1 MPHQFFGSRSKSKGK
16 CPEGKTRDRVTKRCR
31 EKYQTGI
38 LPRTPCSPGKVRD
51 TETKRCRERMNKA
64 RTPCSPGKVRDTE
77 TKRCRER
84 LNKARTPCSPGKTRD
99 ASTGRCRE
107 KYQTGILPRTPCSPG
122 KVRDTETKRCRSPRK
137 PGPRKHSASRSSQR
151 SRGTPSSYYE
161 GAYDNMFAGDYGS
174 PIDYGSY

>member
-1 MPHQFFGSRSKSKGK
+1 MPHQFFGSRSGSTSKSNHKGK
-16 CPEGKTRDRVTKRCR
+16 CPEGKTRDRESKRCR
-31 EKYQTGI
+31 EKKKTGASGPRGPYKPRGPLTKARSPCPEGKTRDRETKRCRAKYQTGV

-51 TETKRCRERMNKA
+51 TD
-64 RTPCSPGKVRDTE
+64 S
-77 TKRCRER
+77 
-84 LNKARTPCSPGKTRD
+84 
-99 ASTGRCRE
+99 
-107 KYQTGILPRTPCSPG
+107 
-122 KVRDTETKRCRSPRK
+122 KRCRSPRK